1 MFDPTTLLGFHTI
14 VSLLA
19 LVTGL
24 PLVAAMAGGRSWPR
38 MASLTLLLLFL
49 TSASGFLFPFDK
61 VLPSHIVGALSLL
74 ALALAAWARWGAGL
88 RDRWHGHYVAA
99 VFTAVWL
106 DAFVALVQ
114 AFLKV
119 PALHAIAP
127 TQQSPGFV
135 LAQSL
140 LLAVFVWLGLRAWRR
155 LR

>member
-24 PLVAAMAGGRSWPR
+24 PLVAAFAGGRPLPALS
-38 MASLTLLLLFL
+38 SLTLLLLFL
-49 TSASGFLFPFDK
+49 TSATGFLFPFEK
-61 VLPSHIVGALSLL
+61 MLPSHVVGVLSLL

-88 RDRWHGHYVAA
+88 RGRWHRCYVVAL
-99 VFTAVWL
+99 VTAVWL

-119 PALHAIAP
+119 PSLHTIAP

-135 LAQSL
+135 LIQTL
-140 LLAVFVWLGLRAWRR
+140 VLALFVWLGLRGWRR